1 VNTHLNAWASAGLLL
16 AVVLG
21 IAGCQPDKVHAAKTS
36 PSASQARPSTSSH
49 SRTST
54 SRPASKHATSKHATP
69 TTSHRVAP
77 KTTSAPALPPKPAT
91 SAAKPAPVRT
101 SSSPRANCDSAY
113 PDVCLRDGSGDYD
126 CAGGSGNGPNYVDG
140 PIQVRAPDP
149 FGLDADHDGV
159 GCERG

>member
-36 PSASQARPSTSSH
+36 PSASPARPSTSSQP
-49 SRTST
+49 RTSAART
-54 SRPASKHATSKHATP
+54 ASKHATSKHATP

-77 KTTSAPALPPKPAT
+77 KPTSAPAPKPKST
-91 SAAKPAPVRT
+91 TVSAKPAPTR
-101 SSSPRANCDSAY
+101 SSPRANCDSAY
-113 PDVCLRDGSGDYD
+113 PDVCLRDGIGDYD

-149 FGLDADHDGV
+149 FGLDADRDGV